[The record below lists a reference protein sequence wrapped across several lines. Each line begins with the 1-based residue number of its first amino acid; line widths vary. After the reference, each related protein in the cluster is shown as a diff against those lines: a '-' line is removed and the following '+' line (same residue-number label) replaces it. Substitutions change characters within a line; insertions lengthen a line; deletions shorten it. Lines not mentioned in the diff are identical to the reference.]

1 MKVYKIKTEMKLLRH
16 EKHKSFASQEEF
28 QTKNDSELKAYD
40 MEYFNRVKEIMQK
53 LQTVEEEYQ
62 VSEEQDLIRELYMR
76 DLKSLDSARESYHD
90 KVKFDKNQSPEIGQD
105 FKSRTSFVLD
115 Q

>member
-1 MKVYKIKTEMKLLRH
+1 
-16 EKHKSFASQEEF
+16 
-28 QTKNDSELKAYD
+28 
-40 MEYFNRVKEIMQK
+40 
-53 LQTVEEEYQ
+53 
-62 VSEEQDLIRELYMR
+62 MR